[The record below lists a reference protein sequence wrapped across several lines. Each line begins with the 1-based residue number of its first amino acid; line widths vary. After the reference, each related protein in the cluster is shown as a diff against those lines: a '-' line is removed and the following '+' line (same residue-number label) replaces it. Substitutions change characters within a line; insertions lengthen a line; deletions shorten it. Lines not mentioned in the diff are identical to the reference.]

1 MIYEI
6 LLMLYVVGTIL
17 GLWFVFKKAGVAPWK
32 ALVPVYNMF
41 VWVQVCGKPWTW
53 YMLLLIPGINIFMFL
68 LLHR

>member
-32 ALVPVYNMF
+32 ALVPVYNSRES
-41 VWVQVCGKPWTW
+41 K
-53 YMLLLIPGINIFMFL
+53 
-68 LLHR
+68 

>member
-53 YMLLLIPGINIFMFL
+53 
-68 LLHR
+68 